1 MKNLIYLIV
10 SVTLSG
16 CGSSFLDVRPNQGQ
30 RIPKS
35 IADYNAMMDNTSL
48 LNTFSSHAL
57 GMIGSDEYF
66 MLDARYDAFPVGSA
80 TNYMKRAYTWEKTIY
95 EGGEIVTDW
104 SRGYSRIL
112 QCNIVLDGLLKMDAS
127 KKENELW
134 RQAKGN
140 ALFFRALNY
149 YWLAQLYC
157 DPYLADSASQ
167 ALGLPLRVEADVT
180 ISVARSTVEET
191 YRRIV
196 DDLLEAESLL
206 PELPDN
212 MCQASKCAVFALLA
226 KTYMQMGRYDDG
238 LIAASRSL
246 SIKRNLINFNH
257 LDLDVRYVFPANGEG
272 NPEIIMF
279 TSATNMTPLTTA
291 RQCVDTALFASYGDN
306 DLRKTAYFHHNSD
319 GRILFK
325 GSYVGN
331 PAFFTGLAVDEVI
344 LNRAECSARLGDFE
358 GAKADMQYLFDHR
371 IDDVVDQKMSKINND
386 NLLDLI
392 VSERRKELV
401 LRGTRWEDLRRFN
414 NEGAFREKI
423 ERRIH
428 DTTYELLPGSKRYTW
443 PLPVEAIAAGKYEQ
457 NSR

>member
-112 QCNIVLDGLLKMDAS
+112 QCNIVLDGLLKMDVS

-149 YWLAQLYC
+149 YW
-157 DPYLADSASQ
+157 
-167 ALGLPLRVEADVT
+167 
-180 ISVARSTVEET
+180 
-191 YRRIV
+191 
-196 DDLLEAESLL
+196 
-206 PELPDN
+206 
-212 MCQASKCAVFALLA
+212 
-226 KTYMQMGRYDDG
+226 
-238 LIAASRSL
+238 
-246 SIKRNLINFNH
+246 
-257 LDLDVRYVFPANGEG
+257 
-272 NPEIIMF
+272 
-279 TSATNMTPLTTA
+279 
-291 RQCVDTALFASYGDN
+291 
-306 DLRKTAYFHHNSD
+306 
-319 GRILFK
+319 
-325 GSYVGN
+325 
-331 PAFFTGLAVDEVI
+331 
-344 LNRAECSARLGDFE
+344 
-358 GAKADMQYLFDHR
+358 
-371 IDDVVDQKMSKINND
+371 
-386 NLLDLI
+386 
-392 VSERRKELV
+392 
-401 LRGTRWEDLRRFN
+401 
-414 NEGAFREKI
+414 
-423 ERRIH
+423 
-428 DTTYELLPGSKRYTW
+428 
-443 PLPVEAIAAGKYEQ
+443 
-457 NSR
+457 

>member
-1 MKNLIYLIV
+1 
-10 SVTLSG
+10 
-16 CGSSFLDVRPNQGQ
+16 
-30 RIPKS
+30 
-35 IADYNAMMDNTSL
+35 
-48 LNTFSSHAL
+48 
-57 GMIGSDEYF
+57 
-66 MLDARYDAFPVGSA
+66 
-80 TNYMKRAYTWEKTIY
+80 
-95 EGGEIVTDW
+95 
-104 SRGYSRIL
+104 
-112 QCNIVLDGLLKMDAS
+112 
-127 KKENELW
+127 
-134 RQAKGN
+134 
-140 ALFFRALNY
+140 
-149 YWLAQLYC
+149 
-157 DPYLADSASQ
+157 
-167 ALGLPLRVEADVT
+167 
-180 ISVARSTVEET
+180 
-191 YRRIV
+191 
-196 DDLLEAESLL
+196 
-206 PELPDN
+206 
-212 MCQASKCAVFALLA
+212 
-226 KTYMQMGRYDDG
+226 MGRYDDG

-358 GAKADMQYLFDHR
+358 GAKADMQYLLDHR
-371 IDDVVDQKMSKINND
+371 IDDVLDQKMPKINND

-414 NEGAFREKI
+414 NEGVFREKV